1 MKELF
6 IKYRNVVRFVLL
18 FLGSYLLLSFG
29 YAQYLKL
36 SASGNYAPDF
46 ITHIVAQQSKW
57 LLEAFGYAA
66 ELKHDAIGQGMLLL
80 FNHSYTVSIVEGCNS
95 VSVIILFFAFVIAF
109 AESFKK
115 TISFLLAGAILI
127 YIVNV
132 LRIVILVVAL
142 YNFPQHKNTLHS
154 VVFPGIIYGI
164 VFVLWMIW
172 VKMLKPNSA
181 K

>member
-29 YAQYLKL
+29 YAKYLNF
-36 SASGNYAPDF
+36 SASGKCAPDF
-46 ITHIVAQQSKW
+46 ITHLVAQQSKW
-57 LLEAFGYAA
+57 ILEAFGYSAQ
-66 ELKHDAIGQGMLLL
+66 LKHDALGQGMLLI
-80 FNHSYTVSIVEGCNS
+80 FNQSYTVSIVEGCNS
-95 VSVIILFFAFVIAF
+95 ISVIILFFAFIIAF

-115 TISFLLAGAILI
+115 TILFLLAGAVLI
-127 YIVNV
+127 YIVNL

-142 YNFPQHKNTLHS
+142 YNFPQHKDILHS
-154 VVFPGIIYGI
+154 VIFPGIIYGI
-164 VFVLWMIW
+164 VFILWMLW
-172 VKMLKPNSA
+172 VKLLKPNSA